1 MGRAFDHASFGRA
14 FNGPDKQWV
23 SYGTVDKDTKE
34 SPAVRFKDA
43 DGKTLPYGP
52 MVNVTLQPSGI
63 SVACRISGLVAGNQ
77 EAEYFPFIAGDEV
90 LVALPE
96 GDERAGCVIIARLN
110 QELDEFP
117 TTVAGQ
123 DVTKNTFGFRRMRVP
138 YVIETGESY
147 LIRSAKTGSQIGI
160 DPNGN
165 VVINDGDQGSLLI
178 GPEALSMSSGD
189 GETFV
194 TVLPPDKQ
202 VFLGADTAS
211 FLLDAA
217 ESKFISQGAISFATN
232 GGSPLG
238 HAVSAEQV
246 VALLINV
253 LAVLANGGSFT
264 AGPLATGTYSAA
276 PPTSCQT
283 ALATVLGP
291 ALSAL
296 AGVTPVG
303 PAPGG
308 SFLEFNATVPPI
320 FGLAGA
326 LTAAMSNVLVPVDTT
341 GGVLG
346 YGKPGFKL

>member
-1 MGRAFDHASFGRA
+1 MGRAFDGASFGQA
-14 FNGPDKQWV
+14 FNPPGKQWV

-52 MVNVTLQPSGI
+52 MVNVTLQPSGV
-63 SVACRISGLVAGNQ
+63 SVACRVSGLVAGNQ

-90 LVALPE
+90 LVAIPE
-96 GDERAGCVIIARLN
+96 GDERAGCVIIGRMN

-117 TTVAGQ
+117 TVVAGQ

-202 VFLGADTAS
+202 VFMGADTAS
-211 FLLDAA
+211 FLLDAT
-217 ESKFISQGAISFATN
+217 ETKFISQGAISFATS

-238 HAVSAEQV
+238 HAVTAEQV
-246 VALLINV
+246 VAILINL
-253 LAVLANGGSFT
+253 LAQLATTGSFT
-264 AGPLATGTYSAA
+264 AGPLATAAYTAA

-283 ALATVLGP
+283 AIAGVLAPV
-291 ALSAL
+291 LSAFAL
-296 AGVTPVG
+296 PAPVG

-308 SFLEFNATVPPI
+308 SFLEFSLAAGPL

-326 LTAAMSNVLVPVDTT
+326 LTTAMSNPLVPVDVT
-341 GGVLG
+341 GGIIG
-346 YGKPGFKL
+346 FGRPGFKL